1 MNKKVDDILKEI
13 LIKVEPSKEELK
25 NINES
30 LSQFKGK
37 IEKQIKRHKL
47 DAVLFE
53 GGSFAKK
60 TIIKKDIYD
69 IDLFLRFSEKFKA
82 NSGKICIN
90 SSSRKSQI
98 KGQDISELTE
108 KLLKGFKKV
117 HLIHGSRDY
126 FQIRGSKDFF
136 IELIPVINVKDPKK
150 AENITDLSYSHV
162 MYINKRIKIQKI
174 LDEIKIAKAFCYAT
188 KTYGAESYIKGFS
201 GYSLELLIYYYK
213 SFLKFIKVIATHK
226 TNAFAR
232 HSSTGKFE
240 KTERGREQGKIII
253 DIEKHYKNKN
263 DVLLD
268 MNSSKLGSPIIL
280 VDPTYPQ
287 RNVLAAL
294 SEETFKM
301 FKQASKKFL
310 KNPSIKDFEIRQI
323 DLEKMKKDALN
334 KKYEFILLKLETD
347 KPEGAVAGS
356 KLLKFHNHLE
366 NEIKKFFE
374 INKKGFN
381 YNQKN
386 SAASFFVVKPKKEII
401 IEGPFLKD
409 KNNLKKFKKLHKK
422 TFYKLDKI
430 YAREKINFS
439 LKEFFED
446 WKKKYQRKIREMSI
460 SDFSVV

>member
-1 MNKKVDDILKEI
+1 MKVNKYKLSFRHLFMDKKVDDILKEI

-25 NINES
+25 NINKS

-108 KLLKGFKKV
+108 KLLKGFKNV

-126 FQIRGSKDFF
+126 FQIKESKDFF

-213 SFLKFIKVIATHK
+213 SFLKFIKVIAGHK
-226 TNAFAR
+226 
-232 HSSTGKFE
+232 KD
-240 KTERGREQGKIII
+240 KIII